1 MHPTPKNNIA
11 LWWGQTLSSLV
22 CPTNVEVLA
31 TFLSSTDGFLYSFN
45 CCSTNFYDPPSQ
57 VDEPPSFFF
66 IQLAP
71 DPCCC
76 PLNTPEVLPNFHFR
90 SSALLFWNSDE
101 LERMSLCFKP
111 HTIFLL
117 DCISFCI
124 CQPCMLLF
132 EPIFT
137 PFVSYHSFPPTSYY
151 CIILFLP
158 SKVELWCKYYVTH
171 FQYLFNFWDVPTLGP
186 FHFYQLSTH

>member
-1 MHPTPKNNIA
+1 MNISSSTQEGSIIIDFRVRCAPARAPDPKNNIA

-71 DPCCC
+71 R
-76 PLNTPEVLPNFHFR
+76 PLLLPPQHTG
-90 SSALLFWNSDE
+90 SSPQLPLSFVCIAFLKLRRIRMNVALFQ
-101 LERMSLCFKP
+101 
-111 HTIFLL
+111 T
-117 DCISFCI
+117 
-124 CQPCMLLF
+124 
-132 EPIFT
+132 T
-137 PFVSYHSFPPTSYY
+137 YSFPHRLYF
-151 CIILFLP
+151 FL
-158 SKVELWCKYYVTH
+158 
-171 FQYLFNFWDVPTLGP
+171 
-186 FHFYQLSTH
+186 